1 MSPAHFIETP
11 GTALGTTETTWVSS
25 IPGNGV
31 ADADARR
38 WKKKGAWRGAY
49 FPKFN
54 VTVAYHRPALLA
66 KYQWGHDKFPNDT
79 PFVFYHAGQQ
89 ILPSLGL
96 FDGFKVVLENM
107 VSYIQKEVPGKTFKF
122 WRLQSQRHFY
132 GSEWNQNGSCLFSE
146 ALNENELDLWFDPS
160 KNGVNKEARQID
172 HAIELTLK
180 CTDIHSLGLTH
191 LSDYRA
197 HAHPS
202 IWFGKKDAN
211 GNLGS
216 ELHALVPTWC
226 S

>member
-1 MSPAHFIETP
+1 
-11 GTALGTTETTWVSS
+11 
-25 IPGNGV
+25 
-31 ADADARR
+31 
-38 WKKKGAWRGAY
+38 
-49 FPKFN
+49 
-54 VTVAYHRPALLA
+54 
-66 KYQWGHDKFPNDT
+66 
-79 PFVFYHAGQQ
+79 
-89 ILPSLGL
+89 
-96 FDGFKVVLENM
+96 M

-132 GSEWNQNGSCLFSE
+132 GIEWNQNGSCLFSE

>member
-1 MSPAHFIETP
+1 MVLTGF
-11 GTALGTTETTWVSS
+11 LL
-25 IPGNGV
+25 
-31 ADADARR
+31 
-38 WKKKGAWRGAY
+38 WRL
-49 FPKFN
+49 KN
-54 VTVAYHRPALLA
+54 DLVTMMQR
-66 KYQWGHDKFPNDT
+66 WGHDKFPNDT

-132 GSEWNQNGSCLFSE
+132 GIEWNQNGSCLFSE